1 MDKKSKK
8 KLFVCPECECEDIL
22 VYSMTSWE
30 INKDMEYFCES
41 VKPYDSDA
49 PARCIDCH
57 WDGISSQLTVEE

>member
-1 MDKKSKK
+1 MSKK

-30 INKDMEYFCES
+30 INKNMEYFCES

-49 PARCIDCH
+49 PAKCCSCG
-57 WDGISSQLTVEE
+57 WDGVRNQLIEQE